1 MIEFRRLNC
10 FEYKILDGGSCFD
23 GIEFVGCPL
32 DERYLMPL
40 ILLGESCATNN
51 IIFFRIP
58 SFRMWLPPCGSLH
71 GSGG

>member
-10 FEYKILDGGSCFD
+10 FEYKISDGRSCFG

-40 ILLGESCATNN
+40 ILLGEFHAINN
-51 IIFFRIP
+51 IIFFSIP
-58 SFRMWLPPCGSLH
+58 SFRM
-71 GSGG
+71 